1 MDKNTALILGVAVVG
16 LFAVMM
22 LGQGQGQGGAP
33 FLGQPGAQ
41 NFAGGRIGPDGFPLP
56 EDRVLGVLERLTQ
69 LGGSIYDTVQSRR
82 GGGGGG
88 AAGGAAGAAAAIAAG
103 ARV

>member
-1 MDKNTALILGVAVVG
+1 MDKNTALLLGVAVVG

-22 LGQGQGQGGAP
+22 LGQQGQQGVAP

-41 NFAGGRIGPDGFPLP
+41 NFAGGRVGPDGFPLP

-82 GGGGGG
+82 GTGGTT
-88 AAGGAAGAAAAIAAG
+88 AGAG

>member
-22 LGQGQGQGGAP
+22 MGRSEGAGGAAP
-33 FLGQPGAQ
+33 FVGSAAGRSS
-41 NFAGGRIGPDGFPLP
+41 AGGNVGPDGFPLP

-82 GGGGGG
+82 GTGGTT
-88 AAGGAAGAAAAIAAG
+88 AGAG

>member
-22 LGQGQGQGGAP
+22 MNQQGQQGGGAP

-41 NFAGGRIGPDGFPLP
+41 NFAGGRVGPDGFPLP

-82 GGGGGG
+82 GTGG
-88 AAGGAAGAAAAIAAG
+88 ATAGAG